1 MPFLSR
7 LALVSLVLLAAC
19 GKAEKPPSE
28 KAQGPASATAP
39 APAPAQTAIPNS
51 GEAVATVGPAAANV
65 KLPAHAPLYPGA
77 EVVSSVIGESGVGAG
92 GIMTFKT
99 KATPSQV
106 IAYYEADAKTAG
118 RPITMNAAMGGDVHM
133 LTAGDSGAGKG
144 ALQVIASP
152 IQGGSEVQ
160 MTWSVQ

>member
-19 GKAEKPPSE
+19 GKADKPPSE
-28 KAQGPASATAP
+28 KAEGPASAAAP
-39 APAPAQTAIPNS
+39 APAPTAIPDS
-51 GEAVATVGPAAANV
+51 GDAVVAVGPAAANV
-65 KLPAHAPLYPGA
+65 KQPAHAPLYPGA

-99 KATPSQV
+99 KAKPSEV
-106 IAYYEADAKTAG
+106 IAFYEANARSAG

-152 IQGGSEVQ
+152 APGGSEVQ

>member
-7 LALVSLVLLAAC
+7 LALVSLILLAAC
-19 GKAEKPPSE
+19 GEADRPQAEKAE
-28 KAQGPASATAP
+28 GPASAAAP
-39 APAPAQTAIPNS
+39 APAPTVIPDS
-51 GEAVATVGPAAANV
+51 GEAVVAVGPAAANV
-65 KLPAHAPLYPGA
+65 KQPAHAPLYPGA

-92 GIMTFKT
+92 GIMTFRT

-106 IAYYEADAKTAG
+106 IAFYESDARSAG

-152 IQGGSEVQ
+152 APGGSEVQ